1 MAYVLLL
8 LLFDMTQDI
17 SVALRVLRKRPG
29 ASAVVVLTLALG
41 IAVNAT
47 FFTFFNG
54 MILHPLPFEDPDGL
68 VYLSES
74 QPKLGK
80 SRQEIS
86 VPNLRD
92 WQAESNVFE
101 AIAPYANRSFNLH
114 TEEDPERVRG
124 TRISSTLFP
133 LLGIGPALGRNFTD
147 EDDRLGAAEVALI
160 SHTMW
165 QRRFDAAPS
174 VLGRTIHLNE
184 RVHEV
189 VGVMPAGFRFENFSE
204 VWTPLRLDPKA
215 TARDNRWLTA
225 IARLRP
231 GVIAE
236 IAQVEMGLIGEPLE
250 ARYPE
255 TNTGWNVRVRPLRDA
270 WLPPV
275 TQLSSY
281 IQQAAVFFVLLIVCA
296 NVANLMLAQ
305 TTARRQETALR
316 AALGAGRARLVRQF
330 LTESTILALTAGVV
344 GTILALWGVV
354 WIKELVLVPIPYWL
368 HFELD
373 AATLAYSLIVTLS
386 AGLAFGLMPAL
397 RGTSIDLYDA
407 LKAGGSGRIDDGA
420 SGSRL
425 RSLLV
430 VSQFAMSLVLLVG
443 ALLMVKSIVRIQN
456 VDVGYETE
464 RVFTLRLSVTGESY
478 QESGRRA
485 QFLNEALERISTLN
499 TVEAVGGVNYLPS
512 SRSGYQRVHL
522 EAEGQVAERGEE
534 RFATY
539 HTITEGYLRSLEIPL
554 TDGRDFT
561 PEEIAGGRDVAILGA
576 SLAEQLWPTENAAKA
591 EQAIGRRIRLVREGE
606 SPWLRVVGVVRDV
619 EPAYQFAGLDSW
631 PETQLDVPYG
641 QDPAPMVSLA
651 VRTKTDPALAAPVVR
666 EALLTADSSV
676 PVFDVLTMKRLLD
689 VVQWV
694 PILWSQQ
701 FSLFAGVAWVIAAMG
716 VYAVTAYSVSRRNRE
731 MGIRIALGAGPIEI
745 LGLVVRQGMVLGVI
759 GVAVGLAGA
768 IPLTQLLS
776 SLLYEVSASD
786 PTVFV
791 GVTVMLILVAA
802 LASYIP
808 ARRAA
813 SVDPAV
819 VLRAE

>member
-8 LLFDMTQDI
+8 LWSDMTQDI
-17 SVALRVLRKRPG
+17 SVAFRVLRKRPG
-29 ASAVVVLTLALG
+29 ASAVVILTLALG

-54 MILHPLPFEDPDGL
+54 MILHPLPFEDPEGL

-86 VPNLRD
+86 RPNLRD
-92 WQAESNVFE
+92 WQEESSVFA

-124 TRISSTLFP
+124 TKISSSLFP
-133 LLGIGPALGRNFTD
+133 LLGVGPVLGRNFTE
-147 EDDRLGAAEVALI
+147 EDDRPGAAEVALI

-165 QRRFDAAPS
+165 QRRFDAAPA
-174 VLGRTIHLNE
+174 VLGRTVHLDE

-189 VGVMPAGFRFENFSE
+189 VGVMPPEFRFENFSE
-204 VWTPLRLDPKA
+204 VWTPLRLDTRD

-225 IARLRP
+225 IARLTP
-231 GVIAE
+231 GVTAE
-236 IAQVEMGLIGEPLE
+236 KAQVEMGLIGERLE

-255 TNTGWNVRVRPLRDA
+255 TNVGWNVRVRPLRDA

-305 TTARRQETALR
+305 ATARRQETALR

-330 LTESTILALTAGVV
+330 LTESTILAIIAGVL

-354 WIKELVLVPIPYWL
+354 WVKELVLVPIPYWL

-386 AGLAFGLMPAL
+386 AGLAFGLVPAL

-407 LKAGGSGRIDDGA
+407 LKSGGSGRTEDGTR
-420 SGSRL
+420 GSRL

-464 RVFTLRLSVTGESY
+464 RVLTLRMSLTGESY
-478 QESGRRA
+478 REAGRRSR
-485 QFLNEALERISTLN
+485 FLNDALERISGIN

-512 SRSGYQRVHL
+512 SRNGYERVHL
-522 EAEGQVAERGEE
+522 EAEGQVRERGEE

-539 HTITEGYLRSLEIPL
+539 HSITEGYLESLEIRL
-554 TDGRDFT
+554 SAGRDFT

-576 SLAEQLWPTENAAKA
+576 SLAEQLWPTEKA
-591 EQAIGRRIRLVREGE
+591 GQAIGRRIRLVREGE

-631 PETQLDVPYG
+631 PETQLYVPYG
-641 QDPAPMVSLA
+641 
-651 VRTKTDPALAAPVVR
+651 RTL
-666 EALLTADSSV
+666 
-676 PVFDVLTMKRLLD
+676 RL
-689 VVQWV
+689 W
-694 PILWSQQ
+694 
-701 FSLFAGVAWVIAAMG
+701 
-716 VYAVTAYSVSRRNRE
+716 
-731 MGIRIALGAGPIEI
+731 
-745 LGLVVRQGMVLGVI
+745 
-759 GVAVGLAGA
+759 
-768 IPLTQLLS
+768 
-776 SLLYEVSASD
+776 
-786 PTVFV
+786 
-791 GVTVMLILVAA
+791 
-802 LASYIP
+802 
-808 ARRAA
+808 
-813 SVDPAV
+813 
-819 VLRAE
+819 